1 MVKTD
6 WLWLFILWT
15 LTGFGEKEEYIC
27 GDDDEEVAR
36 FFEWLRKLECGWKI
50 KMVIKSFKL
59 MAFL

>member
-1 MVKTD
+1 
-6 WLWLFILWT
+6 